1 MQLEVNDKERQ
12 ELADLVKA
20 AHTDLGAEIHHAK
33 ENDYRETLRQRR
45 AMFEGLLKRLGGG

>member
-33 ENDYRETLRQRR
+33 ENDCRETLRQRR